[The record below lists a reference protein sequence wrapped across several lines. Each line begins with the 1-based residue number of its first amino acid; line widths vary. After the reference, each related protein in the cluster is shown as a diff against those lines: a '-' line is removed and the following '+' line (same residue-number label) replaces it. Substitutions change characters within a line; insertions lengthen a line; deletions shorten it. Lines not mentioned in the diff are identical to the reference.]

1 MYITSF
7 SDKCRFHEGFTD
19 WALGY
24 GKDGHLCYSGGEC
37 VEDKDFCNGHNDCG
51 DKSDES
57 FCDSKHIINLA

>member
-7 SDKCRFHEGFTD
+7 SDKCRIHEGFTD
-19 WALGY
+19 WAFGY

-37 VEDKDFCNGHNDCG
+37 VQNYYFCICG